1 VATSGGPTIEAMMMV
16 TTASPGSLTGGSG
29 RPARILVV
37 DDEPSLAE
45 LLTMA
50 LSYEGWDV
58 RSAADGAT
66 ALRLAAEFGPD
77 AVLLDVMLPD
87 FDGVEVLRRL
97 RADLPDLP
105 VLFLTAR
112 DSTEDRAAG
121 MLAGADGYLTKPFS
135 LEHVVARVQA
145 LVGTAGGPDSS
156 VLTVGDLELSAKH
169 RTVSRGGEPIA
180 LTATEFDVLH
190 HLMRHAGRVV
200 TEQEIRT
207 QVWGSTFGGA
217 RTNVVALCL
226 AYLRRKIDD
235 GRDPLIHLRGD
246 AGYLLGSQNS
256 N

>member
-1 VATSGGPTIEAMMMV
+1 MTMV
-16 TTASPGSLTGGSG
+16 TSTEPQSRTGQPG

-37 DDEPSLAE
+37 DDEPTLAE

-50 LSYEGWDV
+50 LSYEGWEV

-87 FDGVEVLRRL
+87 LDGVEVLRRL
-97 RADLPDLP
+97 RTDLPDLP
-105 VLFLTAR
+105 VLLLTAR

-121 MLAGADGYLTKPFS
+121 LRAGADGYVTKPFS
-135 LEHVVARVQA
+135 LEHLVARVRA
-145 LVGTAGGPDSS
+145 LVGAAGGPDPSM
-156 VLTVGDLELSAKH
+156 LTVADLELSAQH
-169 RTVSRGGEPIA
+169 RTVRRGGEPVA

-200 TEQEIRT
+200 TEQEIHA
-207 QVWGSTFGGA
+207 QVWGSTFGGT

-226 AYLRRKIDD
+226 AYLRRKID
-235 GRDPLIHLRGD
+235 GGWEPLSHPRGE
-246 AGYLLGSQNS
+246 AGYLMAGPAGDAEVAPS
-256 N
+256 